1 MSAPPTTGVLTYQ
14 AEVSAPS
21 LDMVINENTDMSNL
35 PKITVRLAQYRG
47 GVFEKYIP
55 FESALIQKGSSKY
68 DTRMTVTSDSA
79 IKSGSKLELSPI
91 YIGAIGNNGGI
102 FCTKAEKGISY
113 QGQWRNEEKAATAN
127 IELTDTQAIP
137 DYSIR
142 SLTTSTSVQTA
153 YQMALDCIQLAKDD
167 QLMDCTV
174 TGSNQPG
181 SSVLVSSG
189 EQIHINTITIRSVV
203 TIKGQLKVN
212 VDYMIPVGRTFTN
225 R

>member
-1 MSAPPTTGVLTYQ
+1 MS
-14 AEVSAPS
+14 
-21 LDMVINENTDMSNL
+21 
-35 PKITVRLAQYRG
+35 
-47 GVFEKYIP
+47 
-55 FESALIQKGSSKY
+55 IQKGSSKY

-91 YIGAIGNNGGI
+91 YIGSIGNNGGI
-102 FCTKAEKGISY
+102 FCTKAEKGIYTVTLKYYQQSSY
-113 QGQWRNEEKAATAN
+113 QGQWRNEEKAVTAN
-127 IELTDTQAIP
+127 VELTDTQAIP

-174 TGSNQPG
+174 TGSSQPG

-189 EQIHINTITIRSVV
+189 EQVHINTITIRSVV

-212 VDYMIPVGRTFTN
+212 VDYTIPVGRTFTN